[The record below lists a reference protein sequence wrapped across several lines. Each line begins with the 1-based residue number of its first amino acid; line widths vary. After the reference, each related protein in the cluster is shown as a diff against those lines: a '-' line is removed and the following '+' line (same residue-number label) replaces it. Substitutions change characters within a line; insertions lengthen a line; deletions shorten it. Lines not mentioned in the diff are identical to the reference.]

1 MALSKLLGCIIFGIG
16 CQASGQVS
24 SEIVT
29 ILPTSTKSAVGELH
43 FRDKAATTHY
53 VGFKS
58 PDSNSANMVWTV
70 PSVDAIGV
78 WTSNGSGIMSVT
90 GFPTLDGIITGLA
103 VNRSGVTRVQIING
117 GGAAGGIVQT
127 LNAGGTAAVNIL
139 NDGGFTTT
147 GTIGTSSAR
156 IPKIWVTDFDCSGTG
171 CGGTA
176 DPVIAKSHI
185 VGSALI
191 GFTWH
196 YDPVSPHILTLS
208 DPSAATFFSVDAT
221 TTPRIFYFLGHA
233 YPNGDA
239 TFDLGENIA
248 RWRNLFLSGN
258 AQATSFSIGA
268 TTIID
273 SSGGVATQ
281 AITQSGA
288 SSVAFTQN
296 ALTTTFTAKKS
307 GAGPGGTDAIR
318 VQIINGGGLTGGIVQ
333 TLNSDGTSVVN
344 LLNESGVRT
353 NNLYINPGGGIYAPS
368 GTAGAT
374 SCVPISVASFGDAH
388 ITYESGLI
396 ISVGVGPC

>member
-1 MALSKLLGCIIFGIG
+1 MALSKLLGCIILGIG

-43 FRDKAATTHY
+43 FRDKAATSHY

-70 PSVDAIGV
+70 PSVDAIGA

-90 GFPTLDGIITGLA
+90 GFPTLDGIITGLT
-103 VNRSGVTRVQIING
+103 VNRSGVTRAQILNG
-117 GGAAGGIVQT
+117 GGTAGGIVQT

-147 GTIGTSSAR
+147 GTVGTSSAR
-156 IPKIWVTDFDCSGTG
+156 IPKLWVTDIDCSGTG
-171 CGGTA
+171 CGGTS

-185 VGSALI
+185 VGSALV

-196 YDPVSPHILTLS
+196 YDPASPHILTLA
-208 DPSAATFFSVDAT
+208 DPGATPFFSVDAT
-221 TTPRIFYFLGHA
+221 ATPRIFYFLGHV
-233 YPNGDA
+233 YPNVDA

-248 RWRNLFLSGN
+248 RWSNLFLSGN

-268 TTIID
+268 TTVID
-273 SSGGVATQ
+273 SLRGIATP

-288 SSVAFTQN
+288 STVTFMQN
-296 ALTTTFTAKKS
+296 AITTTFTVKKS
-307 GAGPGGTDAIR
+307 GAGPGGSDATR
-318 VQIINGGGLTGGIVQ
+318 VQILNGGAGGIVQ
-333 TLNSDGTSVVN
+333 TLNSDGTIVVN

-353 NNLYINPGGGIYAPS
+353 NNLYINSGGGIYAPS
-368 GTAGAT
+368 GTIGAT
-374 SCVPISVASFGDAH
+374 SCVPISIASFSDAH

-396 ISVGVGPC
+396 ISVGIGPC